1 MEKWARRYGRS
12 QVQFLMVCVESAG
25 VALQFGRMFDLQ
37 GVVNSFIPSR
47 GYMPVGFGQ
56 LGCSGFVISDPH
68 GYFVSRKTRAYLQHG
83 ENAWSHVE
91 ELLHRNF
98 GILPLPPQR
107 SPKRKKAEEKKEVTE
122 NEDIL
127 SPNWVLP
134 SVGVT
139 SMDNEHEECE
149 EALALLLRHPDV
161 EALTKVMELLTEHF
175 QHEESLM
182 KASGFGSPGEKF
194 SPYAN
199 HVKDHERILDI
210 GFAELAKHQQPNSSI
225 PEMTCSEASA

>member
-1 MEKWARRYGRS
+1 
-12 QVQFLMVCVESAG
+12 
-25 VALQFGRMFDLQ
+25 
-37 GVVNSFIPSR
+37 
-47 GYMPVGFGQ
+47 MPVGFGQ